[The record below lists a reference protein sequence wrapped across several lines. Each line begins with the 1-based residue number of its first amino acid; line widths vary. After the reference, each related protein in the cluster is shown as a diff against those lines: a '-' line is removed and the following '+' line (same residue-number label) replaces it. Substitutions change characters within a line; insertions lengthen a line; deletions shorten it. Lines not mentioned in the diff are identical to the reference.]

1 MIKKEEPP
9 YEFKIHLFLDSP
21 KDERVNKR
29 DIGLKLLEKLNEY
42 GAVNFR
48 DQMIWGNN
56 ERANNDKIR
65 YTWIIENKEQA
76 ILCYKFFVEYSKN

>member
-1 MIKKEEPP
+1 VIRKEEPP

-29 DIGLKLLEKLNEY
+29 DIGTTLLEKLNEY

-48 DQMIWGNN
+48 DQMIWGNEGRN
-56 ERANNDKIR
+56 ANDKIR
-65 YTWIIENKEQA
+65 YTWIVESKEQA
-76 ILCYKFFVEYSKN
+76 IACYKFFVIYSKN